1 MELLD
6 RMNKAIDYVEKH
18 ITEELDLPKLA
29 QLTCCSTYNFQRMF
43 SMVAGITITE
53 YVRRRRLTLAAL
65 ELQQGD
71 VKVVDVALKYGYDS
85 PVSFSRA
92 FQTLHGIKPSE
103 AKKSNISL
111 KAFPKM
117 TFQITITGGSEMNY
131 RIVKTKAFKVFGIE
145 AVVSTVGEDYFQH
158 GGKVWSTIW
167 DTNFANGKYEELKMA
182 VGEAKPAFY
191 DTMFACEM
199 WQIHGLMNYK
209 KINDTTYGYMQCSFV
224 TPDSK
229 TDGYTVVEI
238 PETTWA
244 VFPTGMMKW
253 EDLGTAI
260 DKVFKKFYSEWLPT
274 SEYEKTDDPEF
285 EMHTGNLE
293 EGNIELW
300 MPVRRKS

>member
-6 RMNKAIDYVEKH
+6 RMNKAIDYVEQH

-43 SMVAGITITE
+43 SMVTGITITE

-65 ELQQGD
+65 ELGQGD
-71 VKVVDVALKYGYDS
+71 IKVVDVALKYGYDS
-85 PVSFSRA
+85 PVSFGRA
-92 FQTLHGIKPSE
+92 FQALHGIKPSE
-103 AKKSNISL
+103 AKKSNKNL
-111 KAFPKM
+111 KAFPRM

-131 RIVKTKAFKVFGIE
+131 RIVKTKPFKVFGLE
-145 AVVSTVGEDYFQH
+145 EVVSTVGENYFQH
-158 GGKVWSTIW
+158 GGKVWNGIW
-167 DTNFANGKYEELKMA
+167 DTNFENGKYEQLKLA
-182 VGEAKPAFY
+182 AGEEKPAFY
-191 DTMFACEM
+191 GTIFIEEM
-199 WQIHGLMNYK
+199 WQIHALMNYK

-244 VFPTGMMKW
+244 VFPTGMMNW

-260 DKVFKKFYSEWLPT
+260 DEVFKKFYSEWLPI
-274 SEYEKTDDPEF
+274 SEYEKTDGPEF
-285 EMHTGNLE
+285 EMHTGTLE

-300 MPVRRKS
+300 MPVRKK